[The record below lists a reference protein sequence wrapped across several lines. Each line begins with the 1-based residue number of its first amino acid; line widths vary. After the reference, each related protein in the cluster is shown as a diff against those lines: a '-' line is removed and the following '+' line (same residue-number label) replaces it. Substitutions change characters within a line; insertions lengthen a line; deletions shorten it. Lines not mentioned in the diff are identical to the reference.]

1 MSQMGSTRGIE
12 THPNLVESLYGGNGA
27 EEKTVD
33 GGGVLRR
40 GRTGDD
46 GDDPEIRATAAGD
59 VGAKTF
65 EGIINARFPQYLYPL
80 AVGGTELKNSVAP
93 RWITARQLRIS
104 VTPRF
109 RTRFHR
115 DET

>member
-1 MSQMGSTRGIE
+1 M
-12 THPNLVESLYGGNGA
+12 VEFFYGGNGA
-27 EEKTVD
+27 EEMAVD
-33 GGGVLRR
+33 GDGDLWR

-46 GDDPEIRATAAGD
+46 GDDPEIRATAARD

-65 EGIINARFPQYLYPL
+65 EGIINARCPQYIYPF

>member
-1 MSQMGSTRGIE
+1 M
-12 THPNLVESLYGGNGA
+12 ESLYGGNSA
-27 EEKTVD
+27 EEMAVD
-33 GGGVLRR
+33 GNGDLRR

-46 GDDPEIRATAAGD
+46 GDDPKIRATAAGD
-59 VGAKTF
+59 VGAKRF
-65 EGIINARFPQYLYPL
+65 EGIIKARCPQYLYPL
-80 AVGGTELKNSVAP
+80 AVGGTELKNSGTP
-93 RWITARQLRIS
+93 KWITAVQLRIS